1 MRRRCVD
8 AHVFERGDAD
18 ARGGDEEVLE
28 RDGMRESAESF
39 ESERV
44 TKIGVFVRGVSDGGR
59 RMQRARLDWRKKE

>member
-1 MRRRCVD
+1 MRI
-8 AHVFERGDAD
+8 VFERGDAD

-28 RDGMRESAESF
+28 RDGMRKSAESF

-59 RMQRARLDWRKKE
+59 RRDARGWFGGRRSELRL

>member
-1 MRRRCVD
+1 MRI
-8 AHVFERGDAD
+8 VFERGDAD

-59 RMQRARLDWRKKE
+59 RGDARGWIGGRGSELRL

>member
-1 MRRRCVD
+1 MRI
-8 AHVFERGDAD
+8 VFERGDAD

-28 RDGMRESAESF
+28 RDGMRKSAESF

-59 RMQRARLDWRKKE
+59 RGDARGWIGGRGSELRL

>member
-1 MRRRCVD
+1 MRI
-8 AHVFERGDAD
+8 VFERGDAD

-28 RDGMRESAESF
+28 RDGMWESAESF

-59 RMQRARLDWRKKE
+59 RDAARGWIGRRRRELRL